1 MAGPNRDMALNLFS
15 KNRGGDEGGSGF
27 QPDPRKA
34 RRFFEHAET
43 VADARNYDYAIE
55 CYVNGLKHDPDN
67 LPKHEA
73 LRDVALRRK
82 VAGGKP
88 APLTERL
95 KPGGSTPLERMLH
108 AEMLWAKDPLN
119 LKLMLTAMQ
128 RAAEANE
135 VEEANIG
142 EVVYWIGGLVLE
154 FNSQAAKPDKKAF
167 IQARDLFAQV
177 GAFDRAVEACKYA
190 VRMDQ
195 NNTKLLQ
202 DLKDLEAERTMQK
215 SGYGAG
221 QKVEE
226 GGFRNAVRDADKQR
240 ALEQDSAIHKTASV
254 IDQTIARRRSELE
267 EDPQDPAKLE
277 KLAEALLQSNEAAA
291 QEEALTL
298 LNQAWDQS
306 GQYRYKVRLGDIK
319 IKQFNNQ
326 LRAAKAALDA
336 NASDPQARKALEEV
350 LKNKLV
356 FELQEFNER
365 VKHYP
370 TDMALRCELG
380 KRYYQAKNFDEAIGS
395 FQQAKADAR
404 QRVVAHQY
412 LGSCYV
418 AKGWFEE
425 AIDTLRQGIE
435 AHKVGDDRMGMD
447 LRYLLMDALERAARK
462 GNNAEQAREA
472 QKIASQIL
480 QANINYRDIRDR
492 MEKIRSLVD
501 ELQGASE

>member
-1 MAGPNRDMALNLFS
+1 MALNLFS
-15 KNRGGDEGGSGF
+15 KNRGGDEGESGF
-27 QPDPRKA
+27 HPDPRKA

-73 LRDVALRRK
+73 LREVALRRK

-88 APLTERL
+88 ASLTDRL
-95 KPGGSTPLERMLH
+95 KPGGATALERMLH

-119 LKLMLTAMQ
+119 LKLMLAAMQ
-128 RAAEANE
+128 RAAEAND

-167 IQARDLFAQV
+167 IQARDLFAQI
-177 GAFDRAVEACKYA
+177 GAFDKAVEACKYA

-202 DLKDLEAERTMQK
+202 ELKDLEAERTMQK

-226 GGFRNAVRDADKQR
+226 GGFRNAVRDSDKQR
-240 ALEQDSAIHKTASV
+240 ALEQDSAIHKTESV

-267 EDPQDPAKLE
+267 EDPQDPNKLE
-277 KLAEALLQSNEAAA
+277 KLADALLQSKDPAAQNEAL
-291 QEEALTL
+291 ALL
-298 LNQAWDQS
+298 KQAWDQS
-306 GQYRYKVRLGDIK
+306 GQYRYKVRIGDIR

-326 LRAAKAALDA
+326 VRAAKAALAADPN
-336 NASDPQARKALEEV
+336 NAEARSTLEQVLKSKLAFELEEFSDRA
-350 LKNKLV
+350 K
-356 FELQEFNER
+356 Q
-365 VKHYP
+365 YP
-370 TDMALRCELG
+370 TDMAVRCELG
-380 KRYYQAKNFDEAIGS
+380 KRYYQAKNFDEAIGL
-395 FQQAKADAR
+395 FQQAKTDVR
-404 QRVVAHQY
+404 QRVIAHQY

-418 AKGWFEE
+418 AKGWYEE

-435 AHKVGDDRMGMD
+435 AYKGGDDRIGMD

-462 GNNAEQAREA
+462 GKNLEQAREA

-501 ELQGASE
+501 EMAGTSE